1 MTDRYIALTVILERE
16 IREDDAEP
24 VIDAIRMI
32 KGVSK
37 VMPVVSN
44 PETYYAYNK
53 ARHEIMENVFEAI
66 EKTKTP
72 KT

>member
-1 MTDRYIALTVILERE
+1 MTDRYIALTVILDRE

-24 VIDAIRMI
+24 VIEAIRMI

-37 VMPVVSN
+37 VTPVVSN
-44 PETYYAYNK
+44 PDTHYAYDK
-53 ARHEIMENVFEAI
+53 ARREIMKNVYDAI
-66 EKTKTP
+66 ENTKTP